1 MSEAKPFYE
10 FVIQLGTILPSLEP
24 FSKDRKGQ
32 SVYATMVGCIVMH
45 FIGENSPPTKM
56 KWEEWKDLYYMVSD
70 YAGLTENESA
80 RFLDNMCAALTILG
94 IIEPPPVDEAGVP
107 FSGPDTSVH

>member
-1 MSEAKPFYE
+1 MEMPE
-10 FVIQLGTILPSLEP
+10 DGFVIPFGTILPSLEP

-45 FIGENSPPTKM
+45 FIGEGSPPTKM
-56 KWEEWKDLYYMVSD
+56 KWEEWKDLYYMASD

-80 RFLDNMCAALTILG
+80 KFLDNMCVALTLLG
-94 IIEPPPVDEAGVP
+94 IIVPPPDDEVGVP
-107 FSGPDTSVH
+107 LPDPDTSFH